1 MPRRGEHT
9 PRKIPGDPLDPYGF
23 PQMVADFCEWMGIKG
38 YSPRTIDGRHQMLSY
53 LTRWLLDRGVDRPSE
68 VTKPMLDRYQRWLFH
83 YRQSNGKPL
92 TFRSQ
97 HTRLVPVRAFFKWA
111 AKENRI
117 LYNPASELELP
128 KLERRLPKAVLT
140 ASEAEQVMAIPD
152 LATPTGLRD
161 RAILETFYSTGI
173 RRTELTNL
181 QVFDLDTERRTL
193 MVRQGKGRKDRLI
206 PIGERALAWN
216 TKYLDDTRERWAP
229 TPDPGWL
236 FLTIDGTPFSPGRLT
251 QLVRRYVTA
260 ADLGQTG
267 ACHLFRH
274 TMATVML
281 DGGADLRHIQAMLG
295 HADISTTQIYTHLS
309 VTQLQAI
316 HTATHPA
323 AKNTPHPDPDTTR
336 PIEEAQKHPDPDDD
350 TNSSS

>member
-1 MPRRGEHT
+1 MPRRGQHT
-9 PRKIPGDPLDPYGF
+9 PRKVPGDPLDPYGF
-23 PQMVADFCEWMGIKG
+23 PQMVAEFCESMGIKG
-38 YSPRTIDGRHQMLSY
+38 YSPRTIESRHQMLSY
-53 LTRWLLDRGVDRPSE
+53 LARWLLDRGVDRPAE

-83 YRQSNGKPL
+83 YRQQNGKPL

-152 LATPTGLRD
+152 LTVPTGLRD

-173 RRTELTNL
+173 RRSELANL

-216 TKYLDDTRERWAP
+216 TKYLDDTRQRWAP
-229 TPDPGWL
+229 APDPGWL
-236 FLTIDGTPFSPGRLT
+236 FITIDGTPFSPGRLVSCQGFGT
-251 QLVRRYVTA
+251 
-260 ADLGQTG
+260 DFGS
-267 ACHLFRH
+267 
-274 TMATVML
+274 
-281 DGGADLRHIQAMLG
+281 GGFGFGGCR
-295 HADISTTQIYTHLS
+295 
-309 VTQLQAI
+309 
-316 HTATHPA
+316 
-323 AKNTPHPDPDTTR
+323 
-336 PIEEAQKHPDPDDD
+336 
-350 TNSSS
+350 